1 MLTFRGPQ
9 KNPFFWKKIFFA
21 KVPTV
26 FLVIVFSYLP
36 KWKSCCPTTPK
47 EGNKPKKLILLQV
60 FLQHTVKKHV
70 FWPFFGFLAKNGK
83 NSQFLAVCCEKRC
96 YDTNFLGFL
105 PSSGVIWQVLFH
117 FFRHVK
123 KFNIPTF
130 SIFLKKT
137 IFQKNGHFWGPLK
150 VSMCMEWK
158 ILR

>member
-1 MLTFRGPQ
+1 MHTLRGPK
-9 KNPFFWKKIFFA
+9 KNHFFEEKIFFA

-26 FLVIVFSYLP
+26 FLVIVFSYLL
-36 KWKSCCPTTPK
+36 KWKSCCQVTPK
-47 EGNKPKKLILLQV
+47 EVKSLKSWYCNRFLYSKLPKNTFFGL
-60 FLQHTVKKHV
+60 
-70 FWPFFGFLAKNGK
+70 FFGFLAK

-96 YDTNFLGFL
+96 YDTYFLGFL

-150 VSMCMEWK
+150 ASMYMKWK
-158 ILR
+158 IWR